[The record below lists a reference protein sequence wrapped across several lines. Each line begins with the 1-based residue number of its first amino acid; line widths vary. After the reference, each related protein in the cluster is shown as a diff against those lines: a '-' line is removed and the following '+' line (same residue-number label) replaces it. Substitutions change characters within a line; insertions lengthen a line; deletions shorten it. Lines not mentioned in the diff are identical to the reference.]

1 MEYIWQK
8 KAWPDF
14 TWNSDR
20 LLKLLGRVRFNQGS
34 LITQIRELGFD
45 VQQIAQADVLV
56 EEALKTSAIEGE
68 TLNPD
73 AVRSSVG
80 RRLGIP
86 DAGLKH
92 VQDPK
97 ADGLVQ
103 ILLDATNNHSHEL
116 TSNRRALK
124 AV

>member
-1 MEYIWQK
+1 MRRFIPHLHFVQEG
-8 KAWPDF
+8 DF
-14 TWNSDR
+14 SAG
-20 LLKLLGRVRFNQGS
+20 K
-34 LITQIRELGFD
+34 
-45 VQQIAQADVLV
+45 
-56 EEALKTSAIEGE
+56 LKTSATEGE

-97 ADGLVQ
+97 ANGLVQ
-103 ILLDATNNHSHEL
+103 ILLDE
-116 TSNRRALK
+116 
-124 AV
+124 